1 MLVKEQMNIP
11 DCATLKVRCKRDK
24 RIYLFGYIWL
34 YYLTLLSMSDFS
46 FGNIEQAT
54 LYLWMRLS
62 GGTC

>member
-1 MLVKEQMNIP
+1 MLVKEQMNIQ
-11 DCATLKVRCKRDK
+11 DCVTLKVRRKRDK

-46 FGNIEQAT
+46 FRNIERAT